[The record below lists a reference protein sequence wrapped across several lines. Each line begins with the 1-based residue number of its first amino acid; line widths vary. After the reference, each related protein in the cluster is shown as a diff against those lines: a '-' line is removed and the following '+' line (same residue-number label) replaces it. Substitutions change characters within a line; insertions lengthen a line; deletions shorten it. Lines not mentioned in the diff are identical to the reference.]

1 MTKEEA
7 VERIEAAIEK
17 VASLRKGVTGSPQH
31 VAFVQTTGL
40 DLERIFGPNSTV
52 TMNFSAIHYRYVG
65 TFLANPLNIEQVEAR
80 QDHEAYLRG
89 LNAAEGV
96 LISARDQLKDFGA
109 DDVLRATRRRSEG
122 ARAFISHGP
131 QGAALAKLV

>member
-1 MTKEEA
+1 MTEEEA

-80 QDHEAYLRG
+80 RETARWGCPPRVPGYFSHP
-89 LNAAEGV
+89 
-96 LISARDQLKDFGA
+96 SAQ
-109 DDVLRATRRRSEG
+109 VLRTSCCMSKGVANPEEHESRHQPTPRRR
-122 ARAFISHGP
+122 
-131 QGAALAKLV
+131 